1 MRAPSI
7 RHSDLLGTTVAC
19 TFTKTTE
26 RPAVIFRL
34 QQETGVARN
43 SAFFNLFRKSEMGE
57 DLRVFL
63 QNTFADNDSVHII
76 SRNNAMRREVAFLQ
90 YNSPYDTGI
99 LQE

>member
-1 MRAPSI
+1 M
-7 RHSDLLGTTVAC
+7 AC

-43 SAFFNLFRKSEMGE
+43 SAFFNLFRNSEMSE

-63 QNTFADNDSVHII
+63 QITFPDNDPVHII
-76 SRNNAMRREVAFLQ
+76 SRNNAMRPEVAFLE
-90 YNSPYDTGI
+90 YHSPYDTGI
-99 LQE
+99 LEE